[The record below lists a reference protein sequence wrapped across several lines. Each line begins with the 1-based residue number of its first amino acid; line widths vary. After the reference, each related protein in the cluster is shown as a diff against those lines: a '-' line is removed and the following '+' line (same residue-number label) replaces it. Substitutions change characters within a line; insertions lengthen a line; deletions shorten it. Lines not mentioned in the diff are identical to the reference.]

1 MRLMHKD
8 QTIRVQIWSNGAW
21 RYNLRGQ
28 VIGSYDGLVGVLLD
42 NGEYV
47 DVLEERLKIIE

>member
-47 DVLEERLKIIE
+47 DVLEERLRIIG